1 MKIGKINCKSIVE
14 NGYALP
20 LKDIPS
26 PLLNIYYIGS
36 LPTER
41 RPTVAIVGSRK
52 PTAYGKTI
60 AAEFAAVLA
69 KKGVIVLSGLAFGID
84 AIAHQAALEAGGA
97 TIAVLPG
104 GLHKIYPASHTSLA
118 REIVQQGGALISE
131 RPAGYEARPYD
142 FLARNRIISG
152 LADAILVPEA
162 TIKSGT
168 LSTVQHALEQ
178 GREVF
183 AIPGPV
189 TSPLSAGTNSLIQ
202 QGAHVALTPNDILE
216 VIAPELLQKQRQS
229 ALVLGDTPDE
239 THILTLLQAGVHN
252 RDALIE
258 KSQLAAPEFLRVMT
272 LLELKGAVR
281 AMGGG
286 AWSLKL

>member
-26 PLLNIYYIGS
+26 PLLNIHYIGS

-41 RPTVAIVGSRK
+41 HPTVAIVGSRK
-52 PTAYGKTI
+52 PTAYGKAI
-60 AAEFAAVLA
+60 AAEFASALA
-69 KKGVIVLSGLAFGID
+69 KRGVVVLSGLAFGVD
-84 AIAHQAALEAGGA
+84 AIAHQAALEAGGI

-104 GLHKIYPASHTSLA
+104 GLHKVYPTSHTGLA
-118 REIVQQGGALISE
+118 REIVQKGGALISE
-131 RPAGYEARPYD
+131 RPTGYEARPYD

-162 TIKSGT
+162 TVKSGT
-168 LSTVQHALEQ
+168 LSTIQHALEQ

-183 AIPGPV
+183 AVPGPI

-202 QGAHVALTPNDILE
+202 QGAHVALRPEDILE
-216 VIAPELLQKQRQS
+216 RIIPGWADKPTQSRLL
-229 ALVLGDTPDE
+229 LGDTPQETTILELIQSGVTSTDE
-239 THILTLLQAGVHN
+239 LAVKTNTPTPSLLQT
-252 RDALIE
+252 IT
-258 KSQLAAPEFLRVMT
+258 M
-272 LLELKGAVR
+272 LELKGDIR
-281 AMGGG
+281 ALGGG
-286 AWSLKL
+286 HWALRS